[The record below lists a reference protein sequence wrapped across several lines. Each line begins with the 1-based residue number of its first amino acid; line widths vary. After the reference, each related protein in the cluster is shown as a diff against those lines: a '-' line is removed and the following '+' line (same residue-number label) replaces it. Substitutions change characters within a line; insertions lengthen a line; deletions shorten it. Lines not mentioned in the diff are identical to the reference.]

1 MRLCNRTCAFI
12 LFMLTVSIVPAC
24 HEDDE
29 VSLGSLTDAL
39 EVNLDLLKDIYEP
52 ESVGLIMEKTL
63 QWQLRNPV
71 SKNDGN
77 GMLWAR
83 SAFFVGVMAT
93 AQALQEEK
101 YFRVAQD
108 WGESRGWKMGN
119 RYDHADDHSAGQ
131 VFTELHLRQPNRS
144 RIEEVKQPFDQLMQ
158 EDRVGRELY
167 WWADALF
174 MSPPVLARLY
184 AITGDE
190 AYLDFL
196 ADMWWDSYEFLY
208 DQEDDLFFQ
217 SHWFFEYKTP
227 NGFKT
232 FWARANGW
240 VMAGTVRVLQ
250 YLPTEHQHHARF
262 VSLHQAMAE
271 RIVTLQQEDGLW
283 RPSLLDSAQ
292 APYPETSSTG
302 FFTYALAWGVNQ
314 GYLDREIYQPHIKAA
329 WKGMVE
335 AIHPDGMLGWV
346 QPGGSEPDEVTYDNY
361 QEFGTGAFLLAGSEI
376 YKMGLIGPTT
386 E

>member
-1 MRLCNRTCAFI
+1 MRLYKVYRLCFLLAAI
-12 LFMLTVSIVPAC
+12 IVLPAC
-24 HEDDE
+24 HENEALSPLD
-29 VSLGSLTDAL
+29 LTDAL
-39 EVNLDLLKDIYEP
+39 EVDIDSLEDIYTP

-63 QWQLRNPV
+63 QWQLLNPV

-83 SAFFVGVMAT
+83 SAFYIGIMA
-93 AQALQEEK
+93 AAESLQEEK
-101 YFRVAQD
+101 YFRVARD
-108 WGESRGWKMGN
+108 WGDSRRWKMGN

-131 VFTELHLRQPNRS
+131 VFAELHLHQPNRAH
-144 RIEEVKQPFDQLMQ
+144 IDEVQQTFDRLLT
-158 EDRVGRELY
+158 EGRVGRELY

-184 AITGDE
+184 AITGEE

-196 ADMWWDSYEFLY
+196 GEMWWDSYEFLY
-208 DQEDDLFFQ
+208 DREDDLFFQ
-217 SHWFFEYKTP
+217 SHWFFNYKTP

-250 YLPTEHQHHARF
+250 HLPTDNQYHPRF
-262 VSLHQAMAE
+262 VTLHQAMAE

-302 FFTYALAWGVNQ
+302 FFTYALAWGVNN
-314 GYLDREIYQPHIKAA
+314 GYLDRETYQPHIMAA
-329 WKGMVE
+329 WQGMVE

-346 QPGGSEPDEVTYDNY
+346 QPGGSEPDKVTYDNF

-376 YKMGLIGPTT
+376 YKMGLRGPNT